1 MKKNVLFLMMM
12 AATFMLFQSCDDLL
26 DVNFDAEFS
35 TNMNIDVAETKADGY
50 AFSESRTL
58 NITDDDEVEKYI
70 DRIKDLEITEIECAL
85 TGIPIGESL
94 PELSVKVVELNMQI
108 DLTDITENSTFILP
122 VTDALLKSLGNY
134 LKENH
139 QSTITVFGT
148 STYAPM
154 VLGVKLTYKTKVTA
168 SL

>member
-1 MKKNVLFLMMM
+1 MKKNVLFLMM

-35 TNMNIDVAETKADGY
+35 TNMNIDVEETKSDVY

-58 NITDDDEVEKYI
+58 SITDDDEVEEYI
-70 DRIKDLEITEIECAL
+70 DKIKDLEITEIECTL
-85 TGIPIGESL
+85 TGIPAGESL
-94 PELSVKVVELNMQI
+94 PTLSVRVDELNMQI
-108 DLTDITENSTFILP
+108 DMTNITENSTFVLP
-122 VTDALLKSLGNY
+122 VNDALLNSLASY
-134 LKENH
+134 LEDNH

-154 VLGVKLTYKTKVTA
+154 VLGVNLTFKSEVTA

>member
-1 MKKNVLFLMMM
+1 MKKTVLFLMIS
-12 AATFMLFQSCDDLL
+12 AVFLLVQSCDDLL

-50 AFSESRTL
+50 AFSDSKTL

-70 DRIKDLEITEIECAL
+70 DRIKDLEITEIECSL
-85 TGIPIGESL
+85 TGIPAGESI
-94 PELSVKVVELNMQI
+94 PELSVKVDELNMQV
-108 DLTDITENSTFILP
+108 DLTNISENSTFVLP
-122 VTDALLKSLGNY
+122 VSDALLTSLASY
-134 LKENH
+134 LKDNH

-154 VLGVKLTYKTKVTA
+154 VLGVKLTYKSKVTA

>member
-1 MKKNVLFLMMM
+1 MKKTVLFLMIS
-12 AATFMLFQSCDDLL
+12 AVFLLFQSCDDLL

-70 DRIKDLEITEIECAL
+70 DRIKDLEITEIECSL
-85 TGIPIGESL
+85 TGIPAGESL
-94 PELSVKVVELNMQI
+94 PELSVKVDELNMQV
-108 DLTDITENSTFILP
+108 DMTNITENSIFVLP
-122 VTDALLKSLGNY
+122 VNDALLNSLGNY
-134 LKENH
+134 LQDNH
-139 QSTITVFGT
+139 QTTITVFGT

-154 VLGVKLTYKTKVTA
+154 VLGVKLTFKSKVTA